1 VLVDFQLFCQN
12 ALQLLGRVVLYK
24 GGARA
29 AAFDLQ
35 AMASVLSFGVLVCGS
50 DEGDDQVLEGGKK
63 LVRLLVFGDRCI
75 FCSSWFL

>member
-1 VLVDFQLFCQN
+1 
-12 ALQLLGRVVLYK
+12 
-24 GGARA
+24 
-29 AAFDLQ
+29 
-35 AMASVLSFGVLVCGS
+35 VLSFDVLVCGS